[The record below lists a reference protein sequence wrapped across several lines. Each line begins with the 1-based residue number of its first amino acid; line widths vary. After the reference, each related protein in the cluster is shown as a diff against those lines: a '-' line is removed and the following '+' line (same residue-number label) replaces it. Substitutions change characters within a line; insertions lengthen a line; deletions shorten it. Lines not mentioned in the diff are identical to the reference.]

1 MLQRDRRGSLVCM
14 QLVGC
19 GSAMNISSSTC
30 RMKTAAPVP
39 VVLHQP
45 RVFSLQQMACLYIT
59 GNLQEFKPQHLALL
73 PVKMRFLL
81 MTNIPVSDILKL
93 EHTKFTEGVD
103 MHAVWTT
110 VTNKTLPAEYV
121 DFIHSPL
128 FKGSGS
134 IKQLYMEVLATIIF
148 NSLCNKQSSS
158 GYQRHRELALDLMF
172 SVRNCLG
179 ITNWMEYLNH
189 NPSWLTLFQTFPSES
204 RQDRIVPM
212 KRYKNHYIRSTTG
225 SDMSLVTYY
234 LSECY
239 YFPSRISIIATPFI
253 TSAFWTDKF
262 YPNVMERM
270 RMFISRAES
279 LWFSAIGDGDRI
291 SISDNI
297 TSNFPCALRFV
308 ASEILANPVSNLK
321 NLCLQ
326 ALDVVTLAALVSA
339 VTPLLAHVKSPLAQ
353 YCVSTNHSPYR
364 FLKEFS
370 VAQRESGPKKESLA
384 HTILFDC
391 LANIIFYQEC
401 LEELSLGGL
410 DLLMECQSYD
420 ALANAVFAFA
430 AKPSM
435 TILRLSDI
443 PVLRS
448 FLQEVVER
456 YLQGRAK
463 SNQILHL
470 HNVTVDPRTILPN
483 GMKTVVKT
491 IIMREEY
498 LNLKQLKLSQM
509 YLPCRIAFWLFH
521 PVHVFYLHTLEVH
534 GVTIDPPYSIIN
546 VIARNLGLHVQ
557 KLCFSSIDIPRCN
570 ATAEDFRCLLTKRY
584 LRNLSI
590 INCNIGEKGLLQDLT
605 TALFRVFML
614 MRAPVPLS
622 FVEVLNLSENGLG
635 RATDYFIRNFFGALF
650 QVLVLQPNLGVDIRS
665 NKMNPHHFSM
675 IYVMWARCAG
685 GRKLRQLQCQWNIL
699 PQDKNFLSQM
709 AHWVFH

>member
-1 MLQRDRRGSLVCM
+1 
-14 QLVGC
+14 
-19 GSAMNISSSTC
+19 
-30 RMKTAAPVP
+30 
-39 VVLHQP
+39 
-45 RVFSLQQMACLYIT
+45 MACLYIIGT
-59 GNLQEFKPQHLALL
+59 LQDYEPQHLALL

-93 EHTKFTEGVD
+93 EHTKFTDGVD

-172 SVRNCLG
+172 SIRNCLG
-179 ITNWMEYLNH
+179 ITNWMEYLTH

-204 RQDRIVPM
+204 QQDRIVPM
-212 KRYKNHYIRSTTG
+212 KRYENHYIRSSMG

-253 TSAFWTDKF
+253 MSAFWTDKF

-291 SISDNI
+291 SIDDNI

-308 ASEILANPVSNLK
+308 ASEILANPLSNLK
-321 NLCLQ
+321 SLCLQ
-326 ALDVVTLAALVSA
+326 ALDVVTLAALISA
-339 VTPLLAHVKSPLAQ
+339 VTPLLAYVKSPLAQ
-353 YCVSTNHSPYR
+353 YCVSANHSPYR
-364 FLKEFS
+364 FLKELP
-370 VAQRESGPKKESLA
+370 VAQRESGPKRESLA

-391 LANIIFYQEC
+391 LASVIFYQEC

-410 DLLMECQSYD
+410 DLLVECLSYD
-420 ALANAVFAFA
+420 ALANALFLFA

-448 FLQEVVER
+448 FLQEVIER
-456 YLQGRAK
+456 YLQGKAK

-470 HNVTVDPRTILPN
+470 HNITIDPRTILSN

-491 IIMREEY
+491 ILMREEC

-521 PVHVFYLHTLEVH
+521 PVHVFYLHTLEIH
-534 GVTIDPPYSIIN
+534 GVTIDPPYSIVNI
-546 VIARNLGLHVQ
+546 IARNLGLHVQ
-557 KLCFSSIDIPRCN
+557 KLCFSNIDIPRCN
-570 ATAEDFRCLLTKRY
+570 ATAEDFRCLLTKRH

-590 INCNIGEKGLLQDLT
+590 TNCNIGEKGLLQDLT

-622 FVEVLNLSENGLG
+622 FIEVLNLSENGLG
-635 RATDYFIRNFFGALF
+635 RVTDYFIRNFFGALF

-665 NKMNPHHFSM
+665 NKMTPHHFSM

-699 PQDKNFLSQM
+699 PQDKSFLSQM
-709 AHWVFH
+709 AQWVFH